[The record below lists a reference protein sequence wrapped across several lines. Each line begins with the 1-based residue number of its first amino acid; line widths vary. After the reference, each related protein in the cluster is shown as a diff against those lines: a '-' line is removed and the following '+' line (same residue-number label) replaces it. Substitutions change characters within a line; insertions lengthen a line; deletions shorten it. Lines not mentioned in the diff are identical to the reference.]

1 MIKRLRY
8 YITHWEVWHWFAKYI
23 IIGPAWLWH
32 CLRSGSLW
40 FFTPSNPSITFGG
53 FIGESKREI
62 YRQLPPLSYPESIY
76 VSPNTSFSDVKDL
89 VGSSGLQFP
98 VAVKPDVG
106 MMGFM
111 FRQVNSFRQLREY
124 HAAMSVDYIIQ
135 ELVTYPMEVSVFYY
149 RYPGEKKGHITG
161 FLKKEFMEVTGNG
174 NSTLKQ
180 LILDYPRAQFR
191 RDELLSKHESRL
203 DDVIPNGEKYCLSH
217 ALNLSRGG
225 RLISLAHEKDDHL
238 LNVFDQLSHY
248 TQNFY
253 YGRYDFKCTSIED
266 LKKGK
271 NYSILEYNG
280 SGAEPHHVY
289 GNAHTFFQACR
300 ILIEHWNVLY
310 RISCLNYRQGVRRW
324 NFWEGVSFA
333 KRAKEHFRKL
343 SVLDKQFEF
352 EKKVAADQLAL
363 SDRYSTVFVPRPLV
377 PQKNLA

>member
-1 MIKRLRY
+1 
-8 YITHWEVWHWFAKYI
+8 
-23 IIGPAWLWH
+23 
-32 CLRSGSLW
+32 
-40 FFTPSNPSITFGG
+40 
-53 FIGESKREI
+53 
-62 YRQLPPLSYPESIY
+62 
-76 VSPNTSFSDVKDL
+76 
-89 VGSSGLQFP
+89 
-98 VAVKPDVG
+98 

-124 HAAMSVDYIIQ
+124 HAAMNVDYIIQ

-203 DDVIPNGEKYCLSH
+203 DDVIPNEEKYCLSH

-238 LNVFDQLSHY
+238 LNIFDQLSHY

-253 YGRYDFKCTSIED
+253 YGRYDIKCASIED

-310 RISCLNYRQGVRRW
+310 RISHLNYRQGVRRW

-352 EKKVAADQLAL
+352 EKKVAADPLAL
-363 SDRYSTVFVPRPLV
+363 SDRYSTVFVPRPLA